1 MTKSRQCKMLTGSHE
16 WPSHRWNHQPL
27 SHYPD
32 HVQHRS
38 AYQHQETWNILVYA
52 STCQWCYYETSTTK
66 ELFHYTHFT
75 QAFSFMLKVHYRRDI
90 SMNGGIT
97 TLWMHYNENH
107 CISLTHITVRSS
119 CSTLP
124 GSYYGT
130 QHNFRTTETFSLNKG
145 GWVGTRRCQ
154 KSHFG
159 GCVINFL
166 TWDPLHNVII
176 LSFFFKK
183 GPHKN

>member
-1 MTKSRQCKMLTGSHE
+1 MAKSQQCKMLTGSHE
-16 WPSHRWNHQPL
+16 WPSQQRNHQPL
-27 SHYPD
+27 SHHPD

-52 STCQWCYYETSTTK
+52 STCQWCYCETNTTK

-75 QAFSFMLKVHYRRDI
+75 QAFSFMLEVHYRGDI
-90 SMNGGIT
+90 FMNGGIT
-97 TLWMHYNENH
+97 TLWMYYNENH
-107 CISLTHITVRSS
+107 CISLTHIMERSS

-166 TWDPLHNVII
+166 TWDPLYVVP
-176 LSFFFKK
+176 LSFL
-183 GPHKN
+183 KN